1 MVNYKLVIIAIC
13 ALSFTLFKEQLK
25 IIFDYLVH
33 DSEKDLIKF
42 VYSRYFLYLLIIII
56 TVFLISFA
64 IELNKENQCLIFM
77 KNIKSLIEL
86 EFDTKDKV
94 IKDKF
99 NIEEDHDG
107 IYFISFP
114 FNSRE
119 KQSENLNEIRKND
132 DGKEINNTNKE
143 AFNKDAYILKLK
155 LKNEKSSSIKF
166 VNDRL
171 NVSFEIGFKKEFPT
185 NKTFLLVKT
194 DEIKKHESMIV
205 KFEGRYNVNQYLDL
219 NNYEEIEKIY
229 YKFNKESLNQNK
241 SVYSK
246 EIENILF
253 TEFYKKNFSNFRV
266 YSNKKDFDYVLI
278 KILEVLIDVE
288 KLLKTESNKKVNVFF
303 DFNCFN
309 YVYHIQSRNNLER
322 VYMIFDLNV
331 SYSLINKISSVCYNV
346 CRHFT
351 KLV

>member
-1 MVNYKLVIIAIC
+1 MN
-13 ALSFTLFKEQLK
+13 
-25 IIFDYLVH
+25 
-33 DSEKDLIKF
+33 
-42 VYSRYFLYLLIIII
+42 
-56 TVFLISFA
+56 
-64 IELNKENQCLIFM
+64 
-77 KNIKSLIEL
+77 NIKSLIEL

-114 FNSRE
+114 FSSRE

-132 DGKEINNTNKE
+132 DSKEIKNNNEE

-155 LKNEKSSSIKF
+155 LKNEKSSIIKI

-171 NVSFEIGFKKEFPT
+171 NVSIEIGFKKEFPN

-194 DEIKKHESMIV
+194 DENKKPESMIV
-205 KFEGRYNVNQYLDL
+205 KIEGRYKVNQYLDL

-229 YKFNKESLNQNK
+229 YKFKKESLNQNK

-253 TEFYKKNFSNFRV
+253 TEFYKKNFSNFRI
-266 YSNKKDFDYVLI
+266 YSNKKDFDYILI
-278 KILEVLIDVE
+278 NLIEVLIEIE
-288 KLLKTESNKKVNVFF
+288 KLFKTESNRKENVTFN
-303 DFNCFN
+303 FNCFN
-309 YVYHIQSRNNLER
+309 YIYHIQSRNSSER

-331 SYSLINKISSVCYNV
+331 SYSLVNKISSVCYNV
-346 CRHFT
+346 CRHFN